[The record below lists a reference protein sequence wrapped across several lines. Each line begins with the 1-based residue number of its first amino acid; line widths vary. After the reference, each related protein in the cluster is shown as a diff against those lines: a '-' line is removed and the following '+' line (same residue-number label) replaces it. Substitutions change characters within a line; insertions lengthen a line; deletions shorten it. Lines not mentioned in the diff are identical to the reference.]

1 MHWKMQ
7 DDVYESSFKGF
18 GVVCI
23 MFTFI
28 YKIHTF
34 VRNPKNTHFEMI
46 FFYDFFRW
54 IYIFI

>member
-1 MHWKMQ
+1 MQ